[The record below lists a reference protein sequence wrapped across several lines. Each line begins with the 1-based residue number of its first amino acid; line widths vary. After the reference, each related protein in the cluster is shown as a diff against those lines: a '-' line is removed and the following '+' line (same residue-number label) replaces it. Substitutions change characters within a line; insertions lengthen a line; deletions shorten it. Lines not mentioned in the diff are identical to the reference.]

1 MQDKDGARPAALRLG
16 ARRGLDRRQLL
27 RGAAAGGLL
36 AAAACGTDRPSA
48 PRPALL
54 AEAAAVQATPAS
66 GATGTSGARFYARG
80 DRAGSDVA
88 ITFHGGG
95 DRRLAEAAL
104 RQLERAQ
111 APCTVFAIGQWLED
125 EPGLAAR
132 ILAGGHELG
141 NHTYTHPD
149 TSALSRAQLR
159 REIAR
164 CKDVLVRQTGS
175 PGVGVRAP
183 ENDLPVAKVE
193 LAAADAG
200 YSAVVGWDIDPQ
212 DFFDPGADL
221 VTRRVLAQVRG
232 GSIVFLHLGHYGTV
246 DALPMILDG
255 LRSRGLRAVTTSHLL
270 EL

>member
-1 MQDKDGARPAALRLG
+1 MQGQDAPRPAVLPRSP
-16 ARRGLDRRQLL
+16 LDRRSVL
-27 RGAAAGGLL
+27 RAAAAGGLL
-36 AAAACGTDRPSA
+36 AAAGCGTRRDRVQESA
-48 PRPALL
+48 LS
-54 AEAAAVQATPAS
+54 AEVVPVQATAS
-66 GATGTSGARFYARG
+66 STAPRGAHFYSRG
-80 DRAGSDVA
+80 DRTGTEVA

-125 EPGLAAR
+125 ESGLAGR
-132 ILAGGHELG
+132 ILDGGHELG
-141 NHTYTHPD
+141 NHTYSHPD

-159 REIAR
+159 REIVR

-175 PGVGVRAP
+175 PGIAVRAP

-200 YSAVVGWDIDPQ
+200 YSSVVGWDIDPQ

-221 VTRRVLAQVRG
+221 VTWRVLAQVRG
-232 GSIVFLHLGHYGTV
+232 GSIVFLHLGHFGTV

-255 LRSRGLRAVTTSHLL
+255 LRSRGLTPVTTSRLL